1 MPDVS
6 TQTDKQKRRPYKTP
20 STIKKPIK
28 KRPPKNQEPPEKPN
42 LFIMFD
48 DVE

>member
-6 TQTDKQKRRPYKTP
+6 TQTDKQKRRPFKIP
-20 STIKKPIK
+20 TIKKAVK
-28 KRPPKNQEPPEKPN
+28 KRPPNNQETEKPI
-42 LFIMFD
+42 LYIMFD

>member
-6 TQTDKQKRRPYKTP
+6 TQTDKLRRRPFNTTP
-20 STIKKPIK
+20 TIKKAVK
-28 KRPPKNQEPPEKPN
+28 KRPPKNQEPPEKPK
-42 LFIMFD
+42 LLIMFD

>member
-6 TQTDKQKRRPYKTP
+6 TQTDKQKRRPF
-20 STIKKPIK
+20 SIQTIKKEVK
-28 KRPPKNQEPPEKPN
+28 KRPPQNQEPPEKPK
-42 LFIMFD
+42 LLIMFD

>member
-6 TQTDKQKRRPYKTP
+6 TQTDKPKRGPKKQTY
-20 STIKKPIK
+20 IKIDKK
-28 KRPPKNQEPPEKPN
+28 KRPPKNQEPPEKPI
-42 LFIMFD
+42 LYIMFD

>member
-6 TQTDKQKRRPYKTP
+6 TQTDKQKRRPFKIP
-20 STIKKPIK
+20 TIKKAVK
-28 KRPPKNQEPPEKPN
+28 KRPPKNQEPPEKPI
-42 LFIMFD
+42 LYIMFD